1 MLEFGFT
8 YLSFLLPLRLVLI
21 GLGETWLRD
30 YKQKIMINGDVPTRP
45 PSGESAREI
54 HNSLV

>member
-1 MLEFGFT
+1 MLEFGFS

-30 YKQKIMINGDVPTRP
+30 YKQKIMINGDVPTLP
-45 PSGESAREI
+45 PSGRVRERLI
-54 HNSLV
+54 IA

>member
-1 MLEFGFT
+1 MLEFGFS

-30 YKQKIMINGDVPTRP
+30 YKQKIMINGDVPTLP

>member
-1 MLEFGFT
+1 MLEFGFS

-30 YKQKIMINGDVPTRP
+30 YKQKIMINGDVPTLP
-45 PSGESAREI
+45 PSGERAREA
-54 HNSLV
+54 HNSFV

>member
-30 YKQKIMINGDVPTRP
+30 YKQKIMINGDVPTLL

-54 HNSLV
+54 HNSSV

>member
-30 YKQKIMINGDVPTRP
+30 YKQKIMITGDVPTLQ

-54 HNSLV
+54 HNSFV

>member
-1 MLEFGFT
+1 MLEFGFS

-30 YKQKIMINGDVPTRP
+30 YKQKIMINGDVPTLP
-45 PSGESAREI
+45 PSGESAREA

>member
-1 MLEFGFT
+1 MLEFGFS

-30 YKQKIMINGDVPTRP
+30 YKQKIMINGEVPTLP

-54 HNSLV
+54 HDSLV